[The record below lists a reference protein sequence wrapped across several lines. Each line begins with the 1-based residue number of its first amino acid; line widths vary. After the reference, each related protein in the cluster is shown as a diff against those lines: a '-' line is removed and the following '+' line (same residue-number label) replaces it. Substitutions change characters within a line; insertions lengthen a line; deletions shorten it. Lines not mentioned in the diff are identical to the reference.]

1 MLSFENKCANGL
13 PYKFTFV
20 PLSDDGIDLNDV
32 LFLFAHVRYF
42 KRFAPIYLFI
52 HLSFIVKN
60 EMQTVHNIKNII
72 NYHIL
77 DQNYQTI
84 QYESSKSS
92 HLKTFSTHL
101 GSIFEKNLKRI

>member
-1 MLSFENKCANGL
+1 
-13 PYKFTFV
+13 
-20 PLSDDGIDLNDV
+20 
-32 LFLFAHVRYF
+32 
-42 KRFAPIYLFI
+42 
-52 HLSFIVKN
+52 
-60 EMQTVHNIKNII
+60 MQTVHNIKNII

-101 GSIFEKNLKRI
+101 GSIFEKILKRI